1 MNTSQITQQQ
11 REFFD
16 SNATKPISFRLR
28 QLQLLKSTLQSNE
41 SRLYSAIHQDYG
53 KGEFDTFLTEL
64 YIIYDEIDTAVRE
77 LPKWASRKPTGSNML
92 TSPGQS
98 FIMPEP
104 LGVSLVIGPWNYP
117 YQLALAPIVAA
128 MAAGCTV
135 VLKPSELTVN
145 SSGLLA
151 ELLGKA
157 FNPAYLSVVL
167 GGVSETTEL
176 LEQRFDMIFFTG
188 SVPVG
193 KIVYQAAAKHLTP
206 VVLELGG
213 KSPVI
218 IGPDADLEITVKR
231 LVWAKFLNAGQT
243 CIAPDYVCVHA
254 SIADEFIA
262 KLKREIESAA
272 YCVDDDSLVQIVNK
286 RNTERLVKL
295 IDPAKVILGGK
306 WNIDERVI
314 EPTVMAGVAWDDKV
328 MQEEI
333 FGPLLPIMTYT
344 NIDKIISE
352 IKARP
357 KPLSLYLFTRDEALK
372 EKILVEI
379 SFGGGCVNEAVMHIA
394 NGHLPFGG
402 VGDSGIG
409 SYHGEQG
416 FRSFSHFKSVFEK
429 QLVPDPDVKYTP
441 HTAEKLAMLRQIT
454 TA

>member
-1 MNTSQITQQQ
+1 MITSQIVQQQ
-11 REFFD
+11 REFFN
-16 SNATKPISFRLR
+16 SNATKAISFRLEQLR
-28 QLQLLKSTLQSNE
+28 QLKSVLQSNE
-41 SRLYSAIHQDYG
+41 SRLFSAIHQDYG

-64 YIIYDEIDTAVRE
+64 YIIYDEIDTAVRQ
-77 LPKWASRKPTGSNML
+77 LPEWASRKPTDSNML

-135 VLKPSELTVN
+135 VLKPSELTVH

-157 FNPAYLSVVL
+157 FDPAYLSVVS
-167 GGVSETTEL
+167 GGVAETTEL

-218 IGPDADLEITVKR
+218 IGPDADLEISVKR
-231 LVWAKFLNAGQT
+231 LVWAKFLNGGQT

-262 KLKREIESAA
+262 KVKHEIESAA
-272 YCVDDDSLVQIVNK
+272 YSVDDDSLVQIVNR
-286 RNTERLVKL
+286 RNTERLVNL
-295 IDPAKVILGGK
+295 IDPNKVVLGGK
-306 WNIDERVI
+306 WNVDDRVI
-314 EPTVMAGVAWDDKV
+314 EPTVMVGVTWNDKV

-344 NIDKIISE
+344 DIDELIRE

-357 KPLSLYLFTRDEALK
+357 KPLSLYLFTRDEDLK
-372 EKILVEI
+372 EKIIGDI
-379 SFGGGCVNEAVMHIA
+379 SFGGGCINEAVMHIA

-416 FRSFSHFKSVFEK
+416 FKSFSHFKSVLDK
-429 QLVPDPDVKYTP
+429 QLVSDPDVKYTP
-441 HTAEKLAMLRQIT
+441 HTTEKLSMLRQIT
-454 TA
+454 AA

>member
-1 MNTSQITQQQ
+1 
-11 REFFD
+11 
-16 SNATKPISFRLR
+16 
-28 QLQLLKSTLQSNE
+28 
-41 SRLYSAIHQDYG
+41 
-53 KGEFDTFLTEL
+53 
-64 YIIYDEIDTAVRE
+64 
-77 LPKWASRKPTGSNML
+77 
-92 TSPGQS
+92 
-98 FIMPEP
+98 
-104 LGVSLVIGPWNYP
+104 
-117 YQLALAPIVAA
+117 LALAPIVAA